1 VAAGLMLVFLR
12 PFKLGDW
19 IETAGMS
26 GIVRE
31 IGLFTTV
38 IDTFDKVYISVPN
51 SSIWSSN
58 IVNHSRYQIRRL
70 DLDIGIA
77 YESNLDD
84 AEVALMSLATDP
96 RVLPDPGP
104 RFLVVSYADSAIIVR
119 LRVHTAYN
127 DFFDLGYDL
136 HRQLKDVMAAHNI
149 SIPYP
154 QRVIRYASDD
164 EADRSV
170 GGA

>member
-1 VAAGLMLVFLR
+1 
-12 PFKLGDW
+12 
-19 IETAGMS
+19 
-26 GIVRE
+26 
-31 IGLFTTV
+31 
-38 IDTFDKVYISVPN
+38 
-51 SSIWSSN
+51 
-58 IVNHSRYQIRRL
+58 
-70 DLDIGIA
+70 
-77 YESNLDD
+77 
-84 AEVALMSLATDP
+84 MSLATDP
-96 RVLPDPGP
+96 RVLPNPGP

-136 HRQLKDVMAAHNI
+136 HRQLKGAMAAHNV

-164 EADRSV
+164 EADGSV